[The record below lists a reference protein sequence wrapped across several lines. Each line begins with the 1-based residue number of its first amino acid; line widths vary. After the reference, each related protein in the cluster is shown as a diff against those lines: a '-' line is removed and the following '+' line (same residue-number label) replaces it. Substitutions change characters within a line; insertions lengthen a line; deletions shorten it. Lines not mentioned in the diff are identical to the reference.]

1 MHMHM
6 HTHMYMY
13 MYMYMYIYMY
23 MYMYKGLS
31 SHLGTGLLVYIRVL
45 SYSYK
50 RNSHIYVHCLK
61 YSILWC
67 IPCTC
72 ILLIYRSGWGMLEV
86 GWGLDVR
93 IRLILFQKHCPMIS
107 HSFSPL
113 VPKSHN
119 IDSWLFMRRSLYKH
133 NSFYWCLQPIRI
145 TEFGHV
151 TSQGYATHGSLETGS

>member
-1 MHMHM
+1 MHMHICIRICICTCTYTCTYTCICICIRGY
-6 HTHMYMY
+6 HHIWAQAYW
-13 MYMYMYIYMY
+13 YI
-23 MYMYKGLS
+23 S
-31 SHLGTGLLVYIRVL
+31 ESWVIPINETR
-45 SYSYK
+45 
-50 RNSHIYVHCLK
+50 IYVRCLK

-113 VPKSHN
+113 VPKSHS
-119 IDSWLFMRRSLYKH
+119 IDSWLFMRRSLYNH